1 MFVRMCFLTAFA
13 MIAFAGPAAS
23 HGGGTSNTGD
33 PAYERPTQL
42 AQLRHFFTPKIPR
55 SAPRCG
61 FGQC

>member
-1 MFVRMCFLTAFA
+1 MCLLTALA

-23 HGGGTSNTGD
+23 HGGTSNTGD
-33 PAYERPTQL
+33 AGCERPTQL

>member
-1 MFVRMCFLTAFA
+1 MFVRMCLLTALA
-13 MIAFAGPAAS
+13 MIAVTGPAAS
-23 HGGGTSNTGD
+23 HGGTSNTGD
-33 PAYERPTQL
+33 AAYERPTQL